1 MLQDM
6 IGSQVKLFADGVQ
19 TVLRGQENRNRRVVM
34 LKGNLVQNS
43 RSEGAGI
50 NARVNHHG
58 TFGFAS
64 IGEYSTEA
72 AEKVIRAATENALF
86 LSRHSGRNT
95 VLPPST
101 GAGTVPL
108 NREIIDT
115 EQKELIDL
123 CRKVDDYIA
132 GKYPDLTSRTV
143 VYTEDSQDRIVYS
156 SDAFSGHLTTP
167 RCHVFVILEA
177 ETKDGVPVQ
186 LFKAFGGYGSFR
198 DHFTRPEEMYPEI
211 DALYGRLMDKKE
223 GVYAEAGYK
232 TVILGGMMG
241 GMLAHEAVG
250 HTVEA
255 DLVRGGSVAGPSLH
269 QQVASP
275 LVSMTDFAHTFAGKT
290 APLPV
295 YLDDE
300 GTKAE
305 DAELIRD
312 GILVGY
318 MNDRESAE
326 EYGMKPVGN
335 ARGWTFADEPLIRMR
350 NTCVLPG
357 KSTVEEMIA
366 SVDDGYYLID
376 SGNGQADLTGE
387 FMFGVTCGYEIK
399 NGKLGRAL
407 LDTTVS
413 GVAFDMLKTVDM
425 VSNEVEWSS
434 SGFCGKKQPMAV
446 GMGGPHMRCKIMIGG
461 R

>member
-1 MLQDM
+1 MLQDI
-6 IGSQVKLFADGVQ
+6 IGAKRELFADGVQ
-19 TVLRGQENRNRRVVM
+19 TVLRGHENRSRRVVL

-50 NARVNHHG
+50 NARVNNHG

-64 IGEYSTEA
+64 IAEYTPEA

-86 LSRHSGRNT
+86 LGRHSGRN
-95 VLPPST
+95 VPLPPSLSMD
-101 GAGTVPL
+101 AVPL
-108 NREIIDT
+108 NREIVDA
-115 EQKELIDL
+115 EQKLIIDL
-123 CRKVDDYIA
+123 CKTVDQYIA
-132 GKYPDLTSRTV
+132 EKYPDLTSRTV
-143 VYTEDSQDRIVYS
+143 VYTEDSQDRIVYA
-156 SDAFSGHLTTP
+156 SDAGSGHLVTP
-167 RCHVFVILEA
+167 RCYVYVMMSA
-177 ETKDGVPVQ
+177 ETKDGVPVE
-186 LFKAFGGYGSFR
+186 LFKSFGGFGSFF
-198 DHFTRPEEMYPEI
+198 DHFAKPESMYPGI
-211 DALYGRLMDKKE
+211 DQLYQRLMDKKE

-232 TVILGGMMG
+232 TVVLGSMMG

-255 DLVRGGSVAGPSLH
+255 DLVRGGSVAGPSLNKR
-269 QQVASP
+269 VASD
-275 LVSMTDFAHTFAGKT
+275 LVTMVDFAHTYNGKP

-295 YLDDE
+295 FLDDE
-300 GTKAE
+300 GTKAT
-305 DAELIRD
+305 DAVLIRD

-318 MNDRESAE
+318 MNDRESAL
-326 EYGMKPVGN
+326 EYGMQPCGN

-357 KSTVEEMIA
+357 KNTVEELIA

-399 NGKLGRAL
+399 RGKLGRAL
-407 LDTTVS
+407 LDTTVT

-425 VSNEVEWSS
+425 VSNEVEWTS

>member
-1 MLQDM
+1 MLQDI
-6 IGSQVKLFADGVQ
+6 IGTKKELFADGVQ
-19 TVLRGQENRNRRVVM
+19 TVLRGHRNRSRRVVL

-43 RSEGAGI
+43 RSEGTGI
-50 NARVNHHG
+50 NARVNNHG

-64 IGEYSTEA
+64 IAEYTPEA
-72 AEKVIRAATENALF
+72 AEKVIRAATENALS
-86 LSRHSGRNT
+86 LGKYSGRNLP
-95 VLPPST
+95 LPPST
-101 GAGTVPL
+101 GAGNVPL
-108 NREIIDT
+108 NTSIADA
-115 EQKELIDL
+115 EQKELIEM
-123 CRKVDDYIA
+123 CRTVDRYIE

-143 VYTEDSQDRIVYS
+143 VYYEDSQARIVYT
-156 SDAFSGHLTTP
+156 SDACSGHLATP
-167 RCHVFVILEA
+167 RCYVYVILCA
-177 ETKDGVPVQ
+177 ETKDGVPVE
-186 LFKAFGGYGSFR
+186 LFKAFGGFGSFY
-198 DHFTRPEEMYPEI
+198 DHFREPEKLYPEI

-232 TVILGGMMG
+232 TVVLGGMMG

-255 DLVRGGSVAGPSLH
+255 DLVRGGSVAGPNLH
-269 QQVASP
+269 KQVASG
-275 LVSMTDFAHTFAGKT
+275 LVNMTDFAHTYNGAA

-300 GTKAE
+300 GTRAE
-305 DAELIRD
+305 DDVLIRD
-312 GILVGY
+312 GILTGY
-318 MNDRESAE
+318 MNDRESAA
-326 EYGMKPVGN
+326 EYGMKPTGN
-335 ARGWTFADEPLIRMR
+335 ARGWTFADEPIIRMR
-350 NTCVLPG
+350 NTCILPG
-357 KSTVEEMIA
+357 KNTVEELIA

-399 NGKLGRAL
+399 NGKIGRAL
-407 LDTTVS
+407 LDTTVT

-425 VSNEVEWSS
+425 VSDEVEWSS

>member
-1 MLQDM
+1 MLQDI
-6 IGSQVKLFADGVQ
+6 IGAKRELFADGLQ
-19 TVLRGQENRNRRVVM
+19 TVLRGHRNRARRVVL

-43 RSEGAGI
+43 RSEGTGI
-50 NARVNHHG
+50 NARVNNHG

-64 IGEYSTEA
+64 IAEYSPEA

-86 LSRHSGRNT
+86 LGKHSGRNT
-95 VLPPST
+95 ALPLS
-101 GAGTVPL
+101 AGTGTMPL
-108 NREIIDT
+108 NTAIHDT
-115 EQKELIDL
+115 EQKALIEM
-123 CRKVDDYIA
+123 CRTVDSYIA

-143 VYTEDSQDRIVYS
+143 VYTEDSQDRIIYT
-156 SDAFSGHLTTP
+156 SDAYNGHLATP
-167 RCHVFVILEA
+167 RCYVYVMMSA
-177 ETKDGVPVQ
+177 ETKDGVPVE
-186 LFKAFGGYGSFR
+186 LFKAFGGFGSFH
-198 DHFTRPEEMYPEI
+198 DHFSEPEKLYPDI
-211 DALYGRLMDKKE
+211 DGLYKRLMDKKE

-232 TVILGGMMG
+232 TVVLGGMMG

-255 DLVRGGSVAGPSLH
+255 DLVRGGSVAGPNLNKR
-269 QQVASP
+269 VASE
-275 LVSMTDFAHTFAGKT
+275 LVNMTDFAHTYGDGP

-300 GTKAE
+300 GTVAA
-305 DAELIRD
+305 DAVLIRD
-312 GILVGY
+312 GILTGY
-318 MNDRESAE
+318 MNDRESAAE
-326 EYGMKPVGN
+326 FGMEPTGN
-335 ARGWTFADEPLIRMR
+335 ARGWTFADEPIIRMR
-350 NTCVLPG
+350 NTCILPG
-357 KSTVEEMIA
+357 KNTVEELIA
-366 SVDDGYYLID
+366 SVDDGYYLIN

-399 NGKLGRAL
+399 NGKIGKAL
-407 LDTTVS
+407 LDTTVT